1 LRPSPGSG
9 DVGLPAGTVA
19 AATIPT
25 QAARRIVRPATLVA
39 ATAALL
45 SPGLVLGPSLDAS
58 VFVLAGVRIRE
69 GYMPYRDLWDHKP
82 PGAYLLN
89 AFGQVAL
96 PWLDPWLVS
105 WILTFA
111 VTAAAI
117 LIFDNLLRRRLSS
130 ILAWLSSLVCLVGI
144 AWYPAAVGGGMT
156 ESFALLPLVAAL
168 WMTACRPRT
177 WPAAAGAGVLL
188 SIACVMSL
196 QALPPAVVL
205 AVTATT
211 GEKGARTARK
221 VARRAVALV
230 AGGAVLPLAILGWLI
245 AGGALDSALD
255 QLVTYN
261 AAYRGTGTDSSKDLL
276 VAAMTL
282 GWLILPAGVTVVR
295 MVRAP
300 RAFDRVH
307 WAVLAWVSVSAVYA
321 GYQGR
326 LNFHYLIL
334 LAPPLTLLAA
344 QGAQWQWAAIRS
356 QDRAFRIRAI
366 ALSGT
371 IACLMVI
378 SAAIGGQLA
387 GIMTGHAAET
397 KAESDATSAWLRT
410 NTPASATVFVW
421 GDDTRIYLSSGRN
434 PYDQFVYQYPLV
446 TPGYWSADRTSALLA
461 KWEAAPPA
469 VIVDGPGAVPMLRAN
484 PTDFDTSD
492 LRNLDTFGPLRDYVR
507 QHYRFAATFPDHDV
521 YVYGPAST
529 TAGRPVP
536 AGGCGPE

>member
-1 LRPSPGSG
+1 
-9 DVGLPAGTVA
+9 
-19 AATIPT
+19 
-25 QAARRIVRPATLVA
+25 LVA
-39 ATAALL
+39 VTAALL

-58 VFVLAGVRIRE
+58 VFVFAGVRIRE

-82 PGAYLLN
+82 PGVYLLN

-111 VTAAAI
+111 VTAVAI
-117 LIFDNLLRRRLSS
+117 LIFDNLLRRRLSPG
-130 ILAWLSSLVCLVGI
+130 LAWISSLVCLVVI

-168 WMTACRPRT
+168 WTIACRRRT
-177 WPAAAGAGVLL
+177 WPAAAGVGVLL
-188 SIACVMSL
+188 SIACLLSL
-196 QALPPAVVL
+196 QALPAAVVL
-205 AVTATT
+205 AVVAGT
-211 GEKGARTARK
+211 GEKGARTAVEVVRR
-221 VARRAVALV
+221 VAGLV

-245 AGGALDSALD
+245 AGGALNSALD

-261 AAYRGTGTDSSKDLL
+261 AAYRGTGTDSTQGLL
-276 VAAMTL
+276 VAALTL
-282 GWLILPAGVTVVR
+282 GWLILAAGVTVAR

-300 RAFDRVH
+300 GTFDRVH
-307 WAVLAWVSVSAVYA
+307 WSALAWVSAFALYA

-326 LNFHYLIL
+326 LNSHYLIL

-344 QGAQWQWAAIRS
+344 HGVQWQWIAIRA
-356 QDRAFRIRAI
+356 QDRALRIRAF
-366 ALSGT
+366 ALSST
-371 IACLMVI
+371 VACLLVI
-378 SAAIGGQLA
+378 SAASGGQLV
-387 GIMTGHAAET
+387 GIMTSHAAET
-397 KAESDATSAWLRT
+397 KAGSDATSAWLRA

-421 GDDTRIYLSSGRN
+421 GDDTRIYLSSGRS

-461 KWEAAPPA
+461 KWEASPPS

-492 LRNLDTFGPLRDYVR
+492 LRNLDTFGPVRDYVR

-521 YVYGPAST
+521 YVYGPASAAANSRART
-529 TAGRPVP
+529 GGR
-536 AGGCGPE
+536 GPE